1 MWNFKIWNF
10 EFIIN
15 IAKYTSVN
23 GCESRRWEHWRAE
36 SPSFSED
43 LTPKQNP
50 PANSDVFIE

>member
-1 MWNFKIWNF
+1 MKIWNF